1 MDALVTGAT
10 GLVGNDLV
18 HLLVERG
25 HRVRALVRNVARAR
39 PHVPEG
45 VTLIP
50 GDVCDPASARAAM
63 EGIDWVFH
71 TAGVAEQWQPDPSI
85 YDRVNR
91 GGTRTLLL
99 AAEAAGVKRFIHTS
113 SMSVFSAPKGGT
125 LTETCPHDG
134 PKFTHYER
142 SKQAA
147 EREVEAALERGLQA
161 VILNPGGLYGPTPFP
176 NLLNTL
182 LRALWERKIDR
193 ITPGAVS
200 VLFARG
206 GNEAQLAAAERGR
219 VGERYLLADAHHTLQ
234 EFAEAGY
241 RVLGEAREVR
251 VLSLRV
257 LRFLAFFAEAI
268 AKPLHRKPL
277 VSREQLSF
285 STWDVRI
292 DASKA
297 QRELGFVPTPI
308 EEGIAR
314 TFATFEAQ
322 RPGEVTRAAG

>member
-25 HRVRALVRNVARAR
+25 HRVRALVRDVERAR
-39 PHVPEG
+39 PHLPPG
-45 VTLIP
+45 VSLIR
-50 GDVCDPASARAAM
+50 GDVCDPAAVRAAM
-63 EGIDWVFH
+63 EGVSWVFH

-91 GGTRTLLL
+91 GGTRNLLL
-99 AAEAAGVKRFIHTS
+99 AAESLGVERFIHTS
-113 SMSVFSAPKGGT
+113 SMSVFSAPKGGI
-125 LTETCPHDG
+125 LTEACPHDG

-161 VILNPGGLYGPTPFP
+161 IIMNPGGLYGPAPFP

-182 LRALWERKIDR
+182 LRALWERKVER
-193 ITPGAVS
+193 ITPGGVS

-219 VGERYLLADAHHTLQ
+219 VGERYLLADGHYSMQ
-234 EFAEAGY
+234 EFARAGY
-241 RVLGEAREVR
+241 RVLGEEREIRAV
-251 VLSLRV
+251 SLRM
-257 LRFLAFFAEAI
+257 LKFLAVFAEAI
-268 AKPLHRKPL
+268 AKPLGRKPL

-285 STWDVRI
+285 SEWDVRI

-297 QRELGFVPTPI
+297 QRELGFTPTPI

-314 TFATFEAQ
+314 TFASFDP
-322 RPGEVTRAAG
+322 RPAEGACATG